1 MNRESIKNSLT
12 KIWDFSKKNIKWIL
26 VVACLVLGILMF
38 KQCDTISKYKKEKFR
53 LENNMLAMND
63 TLKNYKDKDGL
74 NTATMRALQ
83 LRLDELADSLKLEK
97 GKEPITILQYVAG
110 MHDTIW
116 ASVKIMHDT
125 MYIEDIWSDSGI
137 LSISDSAVFGKS
149 SRFLNVSVPYG
160 VNCNTGKLQ
169 TEGDAMIDLNQDI
182 WIDSY
187 IYKDKKGYT
196 WMDLK
201 SDYPSI
207 KFRNGTAIAIS
218 NPKNDYK
225 NRKQFGLG
233 LGLQVG
239 YGVAFPDHSVKL
251 SPYIGLGISLNWN
264 PRFLQF

>member
-1 MNRESIKNSLT
+1 M
-12 KIWDFSKKNIKWIL
+12 
-26 VVACLVLGILMF
+26 CLVLSILLF
-38 KQCDTISKYKKEKFR
+38 KQCDNASKYKKETFR
-53 LENNMLAMND
+53 LENNILAMND
-63 TLKNYKDKDGL
+63 TLKNYKDKNGL
-74 NTATMRALQ
+74 NAATMRALQ
-83 LRLDELADSLKLEK
+83 LRMNELADSLKLEK

-116 ASVKIMHDT
+116 ASVKVVHDT
-125 MYIEDIWSDSGI
+125 MYIEEIWSDSGI
-137 LSISDSAVFGKS
+137 LTISDTTVFGKS
-149 SRFLNVSVPYG
+149 SRYLNVSIPYG
-160 VNCNTGKLQ
+160 VNCETGKLQ
-169 TEGDAMIDLNQDI
+169 TEGDAIIDLNQDV

-201 SDYPSI
+201 SDYPI
-207 KFRNGTAIAIS
+207 YFHNGTAIAIS
-218 NPKNDYK
+218 NPKNEYK

-239 YGVAFPDHSVKL
+239 YGVSFPDKSVKM

>member
-1 MNRESIKNSLT
+1 MNLRRTKEFLKKSKN
-12 KIWDFSKKNIKWIL
+12 FFKKNIKWIL
-26 VVACLVLGILMF
+26 LAICLVLSILLF
-38 KQCDTISKYKKEKFR
+38 KQCDNTAKYKKETFR
-53 LENNMLAMND
+53 LENNILAMND
-63 TLKNYKDKDGL
+63 TLKNYKDKNGL

-83 LRLDELADSLKLEK
+83 LRMNELADSLKLEK

-116 ASVKIMHDT
+116 ASVKVVHDT
-125 MYIEDIWSDSGI
+125 MYIEEIWSDSGI
-137 LSISDSAVFGKS
+137 LTISDTTVFGKS
-149 SRFLNVSVPYG
+149 SRYLNVSIPYG
-160 VNCNTGKLQ
+160 VNCETGKLQ
-169 TEGDAMIDLNQDI
+169 TEGDAIIDLNQDV

-187 IYKDKKGYT
+187 TYKDKKGYT

-201 SDYPSI
+201 SDYPI
-207 KFRNGTAIAIS
+207 YFHNGTAISIS
-218 NPKNDYK
+218 NPKDEYK

-239 YGVAFPDHSVKL
+239 YGISFPDESVKM

>member
-1 MNRESIKNSLT
+1 MKWERIKEFLINSKNFL
-12 KIWDFSKKNIKWIL
+12 KKNIKWIL
-26 VVACLVLGILMF
+26 VALCMLLGIILF

-83 LRLDELADSLKLEK
+83 LRLGELADSLKLEK
-97 GKEPITILQYVAG
+97 GKEPITILQYIAG

-116 ASVKIMHDT
+116 ASVKVVHDT
-125 MYIEDIWSDSGI
+125 MYIEEIWSDSGV
-137 LSISDSAVFGKS
+137 LTISDSMYFGKS
-149 SRFLNVSVPYG
+149 SRILNVSVPYG
-160 VNCNTGKLQ
+160 VNCETGKLQ
-169 TEGDAMIDLNQDI
+169 TEGEAMIDLDQDV

-201 SDYPSI
+201 SDYPI
-207 KFRNGTAIAIS
+207 YFHNGTAIAIS
-218 NPKNDYK
+218 NPKDEYK

-239 YGVAFPDHSVKL
+239 YGVAFPNHSVKL
-251 SPYIGLGISLNWN
+251 SPYIGLGVSLNWN

>member
-1 MNRESIKNSLT
+1 MNRTQFKDILTRIKT
-12 KIWDFSKKNIKWIL
+12 FFKTNIKWIL
-26 VVACLVLGILMF
+26 IVFCLLLGVLLF
-38 KQCDTISKYKKEKFR
+38 RQCDQVSKFKKETAR
-53 LENNMLAMND
+53 LENNILAIND

-83 LRLDELADSLKLEK
+83 LRMDELSDSLKLEK

-116 ASVKIMHDT
+116 ASVKIIHDT
-125 MYIEDIWSDSGI
+125 MYIKEIWSDSGI
-137 LSISDSAVFGKS
+137 LSVTDTAIFGKS
-149 SRFLNVSVPYG
+149 SRYLNVSIPYG
-160 VNCNTGKLQ
+160 VNCETGKLQ
-169 TEGDAMIDLNQDI
+169 MEGEAMVDLNQDV

-201 SDYPSI
+201 SDYPI
-207 KFRNGTAIAIS
+207 YFHNGTAIAIS
-218 NPKNDYK
+218 DPKSEYK
-225 NRKQFGLG
+225 NRKQFGIG
-233 LGLQVG
+233 LGLQTG
-239 YGVAFPDHSVKL
+239 YGISFPDHSIKL